1 MIAGAREDP
10 VTRGEVMDIH
20 SDSMVGKVCM
30 ITGATSGIGKEAA
43 FQLARRGATLVLVG
57 RNQWKCEKTVQE
69 IKEQTGN
76 SSVEYLLADL
86 SYQAHIRDL
95 AQQFKSRHQRLHVLL
110 NNAGAIV
117 LTRQQT
123 GDGIERTFALNHLG
137 YFLLTCLLLD
147 TLKASAPA
155 RIVNVSSDAHRGAI
169 LELDDLQC
177 QHQYRGFWAY
187 ARSKLANI
195 LFTYELARR
204 LEGTGVTVNA
214 LHPGLVATNFLANN
228 GLLGKFLWVFLAI
241 RGISPQRGADTAVY
255 LASSPEV
262 EGITGQYFEKRQ
274 AIPSSQVSYDQDAA
288 LALWQASLDLTGL
301 DDITPG
307 VANQPALI

>member
-1 MIAGAREDP
+1 
-10 VTRGEVMDIH
+10 MDAL
-20 SDSMVGKVCM
+20 SDSMAGKVCL

-43 FQLARRGATLVLVG
+43 FELARQGATLVLVG
-57 RNQWKCEKTVQE
+57 RNQWKCERTVE
-69 IKEQTGN
+69 KIKEETGN

-95 AQQFKSRHQRLHVLL
+95 AEQFKSRHQKLHVLL
-110 NNAGAIV
+110 NNAGAII

-147 TLKASAPA
+147 TIKASAPA

-177 QHQYRGFWAY
+177 RHQYRGFWAY

-214 LHPGLVATNFLANN
+214 LHPGLVATNFLGNN
-228 GLLGKFLWVFLAI
+228 GLLGKVLRVFLAI
-241 RGISPQRGADTAVY
+241 KGISPQRGADTAVY
-255 LASSPEV
+255 LASSREV
-262 EGITGQYFEKRQ
+262 DGVTGQYFEKRQ
-274 AIPSSQVSYDQDAA
+274 AVPSSQISYDQDTA
-288 LALWQASLDLTGL
+288 LGLWRASLEMTGL

-307 VANQPALI
+307 ADHQPAAI

>member
-1 MIAGAREDP
+1 
-10 VTRGEVMDIH
+10 MDAL
-20 SDSMVGKVCM
+20 SESMAGKVCL
-30 ITGATSGIGKEAA
+30 ITGATSGIGKAAA
-43 FQLARRGATLVLVG
+43 FELARRGATLVLAG

-69 IKEQTGN
+69 IKDQTGN
-76 SSVEYLLADL
+76 ASVEYLLADL
-86 SYQAHIRDL
+86 SYQRHVRDL
-95 AQQFKSRHQRLHVLL
+95 AEKFKSRHQRLHVLL

-123 GDGIERTFALNHLG
+123 ADGLERTFALNHLG

-147 TLKASAPA
+147 TIKASAPA
-155 RIVNVSSDAHRGAI
+155 RIVNVSSDSHQRAI

-177 QHQYRGFWAY
+177 RDEYRGFWAY

-228 GLLGKFLWVFLAI
+228 GLIGKILRVFLAI
-241 RGISPQRGADTAVY
+241 KGISPERGADTAVY
-255 LASSPEV
+255 LAFSREV
-262 EGITGQYFEKRQ
+262 EGVTGQYFVNRQ
-274 AIPSSQVSYDQDAA
+274 PVRSSETSYDRDTAR
-288 LALWQASLDLTGL
+288 ALWQASLELTGL
-301 DDITPG
+301 DDITP
-307 VANQPALI
+307 AADHQRSAI